1 MSASTTTPTP
11 PPAAGAGEQGSR
23 GAGEPVGGGA
33 TTRPETPAW
42 RLILTLTLAGA
53 LAGLLIVV
61 VFQWAQPRIQAH
73 QAGVLRSAVDEVLGA
88 PERTERFFLYEG
100 ALTAETPPVRDTLA
114 VERVFL
120 GYDAA
125 GAPVGFAVTGAE
137 PGFQDLILV
146 IFGYDPAT
154 RRVLG
159 MKVLDNKE
167 TPGLGDAIVKDEAF
181 VGGFVGKTAPLV
193 GVKPGSSRGE
203 SEVDMI
209 TGATISARTVISVIN
224 NRIEK
229 LHPVLEAHLEG
240 AGS

>member
-1 MSASTTTPTP
+1 MSAHSHAA
-11 PPAAGAGEQGSR
+11 PAPGA
-23 GAGEPVGGGA
+23 APVIP
-33 TTRPETPAW
+33 TRPEAPAW
-42 RLILTLTLAGA
+42 RLVLTLALAGA
-53 LAGLLIVV
+53 LAGLMIVI

-73 QAGVLRSAVDEVLGA
+73 QAEVLRGAVAEVLKG
-88 PERTERFFLYEG
+88 PERTERYFLYG
-100 ALTAETPPVRDTLA
+100 GGLTQETPPVADTLQ

-125 GAPVGFAVTGAE
+125 GVPIGFAIAGAE
-137 PGFQDLILV
+137 PGFMDLVHV
-146 IFGYDPAT
+146 IFGYDPVS

-167 TPGLGDAIVKDEAF
+167 TPGLGDAIEKDEEF
-181 VGGFVGKTAPLV
+181 VGGFDGKTAPLL
-193 GVKPGSSRGE
+193 GVKKGAGRGGE

-229 LHPVLEAHLEG
+229 LHPLLEAHLRG
-240 AGS
+240 GV